1 MSLHVNNVLFELLA
15 GHKRDFS
22 VLFLKFQ
29 PNPELYN
36 NMDKIFKRLF
46 PYVPKN
52 VKKNIFLKTTGGF
65 KVDTIPPTSRK
76 TKTKCEMSL

>member
-1 MSLHVNNVLFELLA
+1 MINESTHANNVLFELLA

-36 NMDKIFKRLF
+36 NMDKIFKRLS
-46 PYVPKN
+46 PYVPK
-52 VKKNIFLKTTGGF
+52 
-65 KVDTIPPTSRK
+65 
-76 TKTKCEMSL
+76 M